1 MAQIEL
7 LNEEEAKNGWRFR
20 LQVLDDAGG
29 LRRYAVNLA
38 WVDYN
43 HWSPDGAD
51 APAAVAEAA
60 LRCLLDLSASS
71 MTVPDRFDASVV
83 RRLVPD
89 ADAQIVRRIAGTG
102 MG

>member
-1 MAQIEL
+1 MAQIEIL
-7 LNEEEAKNGWRFR
+7 SEEVAENGWRFQ

-29 LRRYAVNLA
+29 LRRYAVSLA

-60 LRCLLDLSASS
+60 LRCLLDCAAPS
-71 MTVPDRFDASVV
+71 MEVPERFDASVV
-83 RRLVPD
+83 RRMVPD
-89 ADAQIVRRIAGTG
+89 ADAEIVRRITGSG